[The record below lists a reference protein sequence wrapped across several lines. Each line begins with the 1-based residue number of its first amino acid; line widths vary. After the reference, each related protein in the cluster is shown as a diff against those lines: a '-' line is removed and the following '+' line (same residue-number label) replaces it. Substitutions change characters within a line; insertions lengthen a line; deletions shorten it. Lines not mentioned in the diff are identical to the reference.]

1 MSHASASW
9 VRVREIPALYH
20 MVDRREERTSV
31 RSSCAWVLGWMEEMT
46 VEGVGG
52 VPLRSAACCP
62 AIAPMTSPSRSE
74 SVGAVE
80 SGAGGFAD
88 RVEVGDIGRAGE

>member
-20 MVDRREERTSV
+20 MVERSDERTSV
-31 RSSCAWVLGWMEEMT
+31 RSSCAWVLGWMDEMT
-46 VEGVGG
+46 LEGVGG

-62 AIAPMTSPSRSE
+62 AMAPMTSPSRRELDASL
-74 SVGAVE
+74 
-80 SGAGGFAD
+80 FAPWSP
-88 RVEVGDIGRAGE
+88 VQEVSPIA